1 MCRREGEGA
10 KGFKEGRNKRGG
22 WIPWIPEEGGE
33 GQDSSWEGRRDGAM
47 GRHWRVHYVWG
58 EA

>member
-22 WIPWIPEEGGE
+22 YGYLGYLRKEGGC
-33 GQDSSWEGRRDGAM
+33 GG
-47 GRHWRVHYVWG
+47 
-58 EA
+58 